1 MLKILSSIFY
11 LWIINA
17 FFSSLFTPKDH
28 SQKIRWGIWV
38 LFYLSHFFILSNVK
52 QAIWNFI
59 IGYMLI
65 FILCILLYK
74 GSYKRMTFFALAIYL
89 LGMIIEICVAIPFLN
104 AGYSISD
111 ISFIGS
117 IISKL
122 ILLAFVHGITIFK
135 FQHAHAEPA
144 TTYWIL
150 LLTTTISSILIIHTI
165 FLLTQS
171 VSSKSLKNLSSLSII
186 ILLFLNITL
195 FIIYNKLSLSS
206 DLHTKNTVLQQQIHD
221 YNDLIMQIKEHHSSY
236 SCEKHNL
243 KNQLIAIRSYAFQG
257 QNKQIIT
264 FINSLLTNKDFGLTP
279 QSYCT
284 NIVLDSL
291 LCSKRPLI
299 QQFDITYTVNVSV
312 PTVLPFDDIDLC
324 IIIGNAL
331 DNAFESV
338 TLNKIENPFVSV
350 NIQYKNNTLYCH
362 FQNTYVHKLH
372 PTADFLF
379 KSTKAS
385 SHHGYGLYSIQKTVT
400 KYDGI
405 CKIFTEHEVFDLKI
419 LLYLPKPTSS

>member
-28 SQKIRWGIWV
+28 SPKIRWGIWV

-74 GSYKRMTFFALAIYL
+74 GSYKRMTFF
-89 LGMIIEICVAIPFLN
+89 
-104 AGYSISD
+104 
-111 ISFIGS
+111 
-117 IISKL
+117 
-122 ILLAFVHGITIFK
+122 
-135 FQHAHAEPA
+135 
-144 TTYWIL
+144 
-150 LLTTTISSILIIHTI
+150 
-165 FLLTQS
+165 
-171 VSSKSLKNLSSLSII
+171 
-186 ILLFLNITL
+186 
-195 FIIYNKLSLSS
+195 
-206 DLHTKNTVLQQQIHD
+206 
-221 YNDLIMQIKEHHSSY
+221 
-236 SCEKHNL
+236 
-243 KNQLIAIRSYAFQG
+243 
-257 QNKQIIT
+257 
-264 FINSLLTNKDFGLTP
+264 
-279 QSYCT
+279 
-284 NIVLDSL
+284 
-291 LCSKRPLI
+291 
-299 QQFDITYTVNVSV
+299 
-312 PTVLPFDDIDLC
+312 
-324 IIIGNAL
+324 
-331 DNAFESV
+331 
-338 TLNKIENPFVSV
+338 
-350 NIQYKNNTLYCH
+350 YCH

>member
-28 SQKIRWGIWV
+28 SPKIRWGIWV

-74 GSYKRMTFFALAIYL
+74 DSYKRMTFFALAIYL

-291 LCSKRPLI
+291 LC
-299 QQFDITYTVNVSV
+299 ITNSN
-312 PTVLPFDDIDLC
+312 
-324 IIIGNAL
+324 NAL
-331 DNAFESV
+331 
-338 TLNKIENPFVSV
+338 
-350 NIQYKNNTLYCH
+350 NNSYYR
-362 FQNTYVHKLH
+362 N
-372 PTADFLF
+372 
-379 KSTKAS
+379 
-385 SHHGYGLYSIQKTVT
+385 
-400 KYDGI
+400 
-405 CKIFTEHEVFDLKI
+405 
-419 LLYLPKPTSS
+419 LPKINYFISMF